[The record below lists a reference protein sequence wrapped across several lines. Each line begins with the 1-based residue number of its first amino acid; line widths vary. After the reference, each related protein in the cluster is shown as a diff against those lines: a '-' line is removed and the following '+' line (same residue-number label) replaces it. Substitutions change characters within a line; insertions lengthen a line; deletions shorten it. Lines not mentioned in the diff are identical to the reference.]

1 MLTKLYIR
9 NFAIIKEV
17 EVDFQS
23 SLNVITGETGAGKS
37 ILMGALSLILGER
50 AQSSAVN
57 DDKCVVEASFLLE
70 DSTIQSFLKENDID
84 EDSTLLIRR
93 EIATNGKSR
102 AFVNDTPVSL
112 AILKSLGKLLVDQ
125 HQQFDG
131 QEVGDEHFQRSLIDA
146 LAGHA
151 DLLLK
156 LKQTYFQLQELRRQ
170 FETLEAEQL
179 QAEKDKDYHTFLF
192 EELNALNLQP
202 NELEDI
208 AQELQQLEHA
218 NEITS
223 TLMQVTNMMQEGES
237 PILAQVKSMIQKL
250 QSLSNKLS
258 VVEEWAQ
265 RLKSVSI
272 ELGDI
277 ADEIDRAA
285 NNVRLDPER
294 AATLREKLDEGYRLM
309 KKHQVQDTEGLMR
322 IKEELDNKL
331 LKYDQHQHSLDGLQ
345 KQIDLL
351 EKEALVM
358 AEKISKGRTKVLP
371 HFEKDV
377 NALLHRVGMPHARVK
392 VEMEQGNLQQ
402 HGLNRINIL
411 FNANVTGDGKDD
423 VRFEPL
429 GKVASGGEL
438 SRLMLCMKSLVAGKL
453 KLPTLVFDEIDSG
466 INGEA
471 ARQVAI
477 LMKEM
482 AKTHQI
488 ISITHQPQIAAK
500 ANAHYYV
507 FKQVKG
513 NAIET
518 AIKLLDPKERVDV
531 IAGMLGG
538 DKPSAAAIANA
549 KEMIE
554 AATA

>member
-112 AILKSLGKLLVDQ
+112 AILKLLGKLLVDQ

-345 KQIDLL
+345 KQIGLL

-392 VEMEQGNLQQ
+392 VEMKQGNLQQ

-518 AIKLLDPKERVDV
+518 SIKLLDPKERVDV